1 LPFGGC
7 LVGDCT
13 TKYSSQPPD
22 RLVGL
27 RLLTQVLH
35 DEALDSF
42 EPSDQKRHNCS
53 KLDKLLLMHLDDVDC
68 TL

>member
-1 LPFGGC
+1 M
-7 LVGDCT
+7 
-13 TKYSSQPPD
+13 
-22 RLVGL
+22 GL

-53 KLDKLLLMHLDDVDC
+53 KLDKLLLMHLDDVDR